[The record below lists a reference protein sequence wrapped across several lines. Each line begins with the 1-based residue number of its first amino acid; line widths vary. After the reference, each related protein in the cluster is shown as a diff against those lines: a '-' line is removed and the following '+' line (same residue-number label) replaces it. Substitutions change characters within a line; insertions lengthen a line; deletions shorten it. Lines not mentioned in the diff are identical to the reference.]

1 MQTKKEKLAMK
12 LDALVAVLLLL
23 LLNFFHPGPALAR
36 TEHT

>member
-23 LLNFFHPGPALAR
+23 LNFFHPGPALAR